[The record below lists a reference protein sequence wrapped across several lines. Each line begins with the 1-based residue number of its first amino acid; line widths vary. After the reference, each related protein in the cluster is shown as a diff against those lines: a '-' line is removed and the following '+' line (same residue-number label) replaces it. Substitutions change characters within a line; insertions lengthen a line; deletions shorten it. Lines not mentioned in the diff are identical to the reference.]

1 MKRQHRDTVDRR
13 LKWTSWSCVA
23 AGLAIGLAVLLG
35 RGTSGD
41 RAGDTPQVQ
50 LTAASL
56 SAADESAPEQPATAL
71 TKIKDV
77 RLGQRVAGRNPDRSE
92 VDDSL
97 PDPVASQWRHL
108 SLRMAK
114 ENGDELSIELLR
126 PLEWIEFYGASPGQT
141 IDLDLAEMGAEGP
154 AEVLSVSPCPP
165 IQPGVG
171 NVVTGTFAHRSSGD
185 LINLH
190 IAGKPEPIGVTR
202 NHRFWSE
209 DRQEFVEAAELAPNE
224 MLLAPSGAT
233 TWVTALSPRPS
244 DETVFNL
251 EVHREHV
258 YLVAYCG
265 IVAHNNYDGDA
276 LKGRVT
282 GYSEIRQ
289 KALAAKYGDLS
300 ARGEIEA
307 AKELRAQ
314 GRNVHF
320 QTPTGQRGPTT
331 ADFLVD
337 GGPFDVYTPV
347 TKNPDNIIKGIFNKD
362 NQSPHIIL
370 NLRHTTVTLEELGGV
385 PEILRRVNNF
395 HPDFPGRIQTVEVI
409 R

>member
-1 MKRQHRDTVDRR
+1 MKRVNRDTVDRR
-13 LKWTSWSCVA
+13 LKWTSWSCMA
-23 AGLAIGLAVLLG
+23 AGMAIGLAVLLG
-35 RGTSGD
+35 RGSFGTH
-41 RAGDTPQVQ
+41 AG
-50 LTAASL
+50 
-56 SAADESAPEQPATAL
+56 ESAPEQVPLAAASLAASASQQPTTAL

-126 PLEWIEFYGASPGQT
+126 PLEWIEFYGAAPGQT
-141 IDLDLAEMGAEGP
+141 IDLDLAEMGAEGS

-165 IQPGVG
+165 IQSGAG

-190 IAGKPEPIGVTR
+190 IAGEPEPIGVTR

-209 DRQEFVEAAELAPNE
+209 DRQQFVEAGELEPDE
-224 MLLAPSGAT
+224 TLLTPSGAT
-233 TWVTALSPRPS
+233 TSVTAIAPRS
-244 DETVFNL
+244 ADEAVFDL
-251 EVHREHV
+251 EVHQEHA

-282 GYSEIRQ
+282 GLSEIRQ

-300 ARGEIEA
+300 ARYEIEA

-347 TKNPDNIIKGIFNKD
+347 TKTPDNIIKGK
-362 NQSPHIIL
+362 NQSPNIIL
-370 NLRHTTVTLEELGGV
+370 HLRHTTVTLEELGGV